1 MNIFWEVVFMNK
13 KEKDEVRLMLLNY
26 MKKNNLTSDQLI
38 DYLRLNLK

>member
-13 KEKDEVRLMLLNY
+13 KEKDEVRLMLLDY

>member
-1 MNIFWEVVFMNK
+1 MNK
-13 KEKDEVRLMLLNY
+13 KEKDEVRLMLLDY